1 MYNLGFFLFFLENLS
16 SQYLGRKY
24 VEMHVAL
31 HLHCIFSA
39 KNELSF
45 LLDDVVLFRKLFINL
60 IRISSNWIMDLP
72 EKV

>member
-1 MYNLGFFLFFLENLS
+1 MYNLGFFLFFLEKLS

-39 KNELSF
+39 KNELS
-45 LLDDVVLFRKLFINL
+45 
-60 IRISSNWIMDLP
+60 
-72 EKV
+72 

>member
-1 MYNLGFFLFFLENLS
+1 MYNLGFFLFFLEKLS

-39 KNELSF
+39 KNELSLISQSF
-45 LLDDVVLFRKLFINL
+45 LLDAVVLFRKLFINL
-60 IRISSNWIMDLP
+60 IRISRCN
-72 EKV
+72 

>member
-1 MYNLGFFLFFLENLS
+1 MYNLGCFLLFLENLS

-39 KNELSF
+39 KNELS
-45 LLDDVVLFRKLFINL
+45 
-60 IRISSNWIMDLP
+60 
-72 EKV
+72 